1 MNDLEKVVWLSIFK
15 KDKKIKY
22 QRNNLDNLMEFLM
35 KMMILEIINIMIYL
49 KNNNN
54 NNENEF
60 NFNNFFINNQ
70 NNNNNDQIQD
80 NLILF
85 FVTKFQFR

>member
-1 MNDLEKVVWLSIFK
+1 MEISVNDLEKVWLSIFK

-22 QRNNLDNLMEFLM
+22 QRKILIIWMEFLM
-35 KMMILEIINIMIYL
+35 KMVILEIINITICL

-70 NNNNNDQIQD
+70 NI
-80 NLILF
+80 IIMI
-85 FVTKFQFR
+85 KFKII